1 MMPNALALVVL
12 LAAQES
18 GPDMRP
24 FMAEM
29 REMRRQIVLL
39 ETALRERATALDL
52 MAGQVR
58 AVQSDVADI
67 KARPVPP
74 SSPFM
79 GGPPASSD
87 TVGVAKTVVFA
98 PRLEADNT
106 RRRDLVKIR
115 VRRLEA
121 GGSRPVGGEVEL
133 GSDGFVDLPIDQNG
147 GLYVA
152 DWSTTDG
159 QTFTLT
165 LRDGAT
171 GQEAASAKVQTLQSQ
186 GHFLFVGYRLD

>member
-18 GPDMRP
+18 GPDLRP
-24 FMAEM
+24 FLVEM
-29 REMRRQIVLL
+29 REMRQQIALL
-39 ETALRERATALDL
+39 EVALRERAAALDA

-58 AVQSDVADI
+58 AVQADVADI
-67 KARPVPP
+67 KGRPVPP
-74 SSPFM
+74 ASPFM
-79 GGPPASSD
+79 GGPPPSSD

-98 PRLEADNT
+98 PRVEADNT

-121 GGSRPVGGEVEL
+121 GGSRAVGEVEL
-133 GSDGFVDLPIDQNG
+133 GSDGFVELPIDQNG

-186 GHFLFVGYRLD
+186 GHFLFVGYRLE

>member
-18 GPDMRP
+18 GPDLRP
-24 FMAEM
+24 FLAEM
-29 REMRRQIVLL
+29 REMRQQIALL
-39 ETALRERATALDL
+39 GIALRERDAALST

-58 AVQSDVADI
+58 AVQSDVADM
-67 KARPVPP
+67 KGRPVPP
-74 SSPFM
+74 ASPFM
-79 GGPPASSD
+79 GGPPPSSD

-98 PRLEADNT
+98 PRVEADNT

-121 GGSRPVGGEVEL
+121 GGSRPVGEVEL

-159 QTFTLT
+159 QTFTLV

>member
-1 MMPNALALVVL
+1 MNALALVVL

-18 GPDMRP
+18 GPDLRP
-24 FMAEM
+24 FLAEM
-29 REMRRQIVLL
+29 REMRQQIALL
-39 ETALRERATALDL
+39 GIALREREEALGA

-58 AVQSDVADI
+58 AVQADVADI
-67 KARPVPP
+67 KGRPVPP
-74 SSPFM
+74 ASPFM
-79 GGPPASSD
+79 GGPPPSSD

-98 PRLEADNT
+98 PRVEADNT

-121 GGSRPVGGEVEL
+121 GGSRPVGEVEL

-152 DWSTTDG
+152 DWATTDG

>member
-18 GPDMRP
+18 GPDLRP
-24 FMAEM
+24 FLVEM
-29 REMRRQIVLL
+29 REMRQQIALL
-39 ETALRERATALDL
+39 EIALRNRATALDA

-67 KARPVPP
+67 KGRPVPP
-74 SSPFM
+74 ASPFM
-79 GGPPASSD
+79 GGPPPSSD

-98 PRLEADNT
+98 PRVEADNT

-121 GGSRPVGGEVEL
+121 GGSRPVGEVEL

-159 QTFTLT
+159 QTFTLI

-186 GHFLFVGYRLD
+186 GHFLFVGYRLE

>member
-24 FMAEM
+24 FLVEM
-29 REMRRQIVLL
+29 REMRQQIALL
-39 ETALRERATALDL
+39 EIALRQRAQALDA
-52 MAGQVR
+52 MAEQVR
-58 AVQSDVADI
+58 AVQGDVADI

-74 SSPFM
+74 ASPFM
-79 GGPPASSD
+79 GGPPPSSD

-98 PRLEADNT
+98 PRVEADNT
-106 RRRDLVKIR
+106 RRRDLVKLR

-121 GGSRPVGGEVEL
+121 GGSRSVGEVEL
-133 GSDGFVDLPIDQNG
+133 GSEGFVDLPIDQNG
-147 GLYVA
+147 GLYAV

-186 GHFLFVGYRLD
+186 GHFLFVGYRLE

>member
-1 MMPNALALVVL
+1 MNALALVVL

-18 GPDMRP
+18 GPDLRP
-24 FMAEM
+24 FLVEM
-29 REMRRQIVLL
+29 REMRQQIALL
-39 ETALRERATALDL
+39 EVALRQRAQALDA

-67 KARPVPP
+67 KGRPVPP
-74 SSPFM
+74 ASPFM
-79 GGPPASSD
+79 GGPPPSSD

-98 PRLEADNT
+98 PRVEADNT

-121 GGSRPVGGEVEL
+121 GGSRAVGEVEL
-133 GSDGFVDLPIDQNG
+133 GSDGFVELPIDQNG

-186 GHFLFVGYRLD
+186 GHFLFVGYRLE

>member
-18 GPDMRP
+18 GPDLRP
-24 FMAEM
+24 FLAEM
-29 REMRRQIVLL
+29 REMRQQIALL
-39 ETALRERATALDL
+39 EIALRNRAQALDA

-67 KARPVPP
+67 KGRPVPP
-74 SSPFM
+74 ASPFM
-79 GGPPASSD
+79 GGPPPSSD

-98 PRLEADNT
+98 PRVEADNT

-115 VRRLEA
+115 VRRLES
-121 GGSRPVGGEVEL
+121 GGSRFVGEVEL

-147 GLYVA
+147 GLYAA

-159 QTFTLT
+159 QTFTLV

>member
-18 GPDMRP
+18 GPDLRP
-24 FMAEM
+24 FLVEM
-29 REMRRQIVLL
+29 REMRQQIALL
-39 ETALRERATALDL
+39 EIALRNRAQALDT
-52 MAGQVR
+52 MSGQLR

-67 KARPVPP
+67 KGRPVPP
-74 SSPFM
+74 ASPFM
-79 GGPPASSD
+79 GGPPPSSD

-98 PRLEADNT
+98 PRVEADNT

-121 GGSRPVGGEVEL
+121 SGSRPVGGEVEL
-133 GSDGFVDLPIDQNG
+133 GADGFVDLPIDQNG

-159 QTFTLT
+159 QTFTLI

-171 GQEAASAKVQTLQSQ
+171 GQEAASAKITTLQSQ
-186 GHFLFVGYRLD
+186 GSFLFVGYRLD

>member
-18 GPDMRP
+18 GPDLRP
-24 FMAEM
+24 FLVEM
-29 REMRRQIVLL
+29 REMRQQIALL
-39 ETALRERATALDL
+39 EIALRNRAQALDA
-52 MAGQVR
+52 MAEQVR
-58 AVQSDVADI
+58 AVQGDVADI
-67 KARPVPP
+67 KGRPVPP
-74 SSPFM
+74 ASPFM
-79 GGPPASSD
+79 GGPPPSSD

-98 PRLEADNT
+98 PRVEADNT
-106 RRRDLVKIR
+106 RRRDLVKLR

-121 GGSRPVGGEVEL
+121 GGSRPVGEVEL
-133 GSDGFVDLPIDQNG
+133 GSEGFVDLPIDQNG
-147 GLYVA
+147 GLYAV

-186 GHFLFVGYRLD
+186 GHFLFVGYRLE

>member
-1 MMPNALALVVL
+1 MNALALAVL

-24 FMAEM
+24 YVAEM
-29 REMRRQIVLL
+29 REMRRQIALL
-39 ETALRERATALDL
+39 EVALRERAAALDT

-58 AVQSDVADI
+58 AVQADVADI
-67 KARPVPP
+67 KGRPVPP
-74 SSPFM
+74 ASPFM
-79 GGPPASSD
+79 GGPPPSSD

-98 PRLEADNT
+98 PRVEADNT

-121 GGSRPVGGEVEL
+121 NGSRFVGEVEL
-133 GSDGFVDLPIDQNG
+133 GSDGFVDLPVDQNG
-147 GLYVA
+147 GLYAA

-159 QTFTLT
+159 QTFTLV

-186 GHFLFVGYRLD
+186 GHFLFVGYRLE

>member
-12 LAAQES
+12 LVAQES
-18 GPDMRP
+18 GPDLRP
-24 FMAEM
+24 FLVEM
-29 REMRRQIVLL
+29 REMRQQIALL
-39 ETALRERATALDL
+39 EIALRQRATALDA

-67 KARPVPP
+67 KGRPVPP
-74 SSPFM
+74 ASPFM
-79 GGPPASSD
+79 GGPPPSSD

-98 PRLEADNT
+98 PRVEADNT

-121 GGSRPVGGEVEL
+121 SGSRPVGEVEL

-159 QTFTLT
+159 QTFTLI

-186 GHFLFVGYRLD
+186 GHFLFVGYRLE

>member
-1 MMPNALALVVL
+1 MNALALVVL

-18 GPDMRP
+18 GPDLRP
-24 FMAEM
+24 FLLEM
-29 REMRRQIVLL
+29 REMRQQIALL
-39 ETALRERATALDL
+39 GTALRERDEALSA

-58 AVQSDVADI
+58 AVQSDVADL
-67 KARPVPP
+67 KGRPVAPA
-74 SSPFM
+74 SPFM
-79 GGPPASSD
+79 GGPPPSSD

-98 PRLEADNT
+98 PRVEADNT

-115 VRRLEA
+115 VRRLES
-121 GGSRPVGGEVEL
+121 GGSRPVGEVEL
-133 GSDGFVDLPIDQNG
+133 GADGFVELPIDQNG
-147 GLYVA
+147 GLYIA
-152 DWSTTDG
+152 DWTTTDG

-186 GHFLFVGYRLD
+186 GHFLFVGYRLE

>member
-1 MMPNALALVVL
+1 MNALALVVL

-24 FMAEM
+24 LVAEM
-29 REMRRQIVLL
+29 REMRQQIALL
-39 ETALRERATALDL
+39 GIALRERAEAFEA

-58 AVQSDVADI
+58 AVQADVADI
-67 KARPVPP
+67 KGRPVPP
-74 SSPFM
+74 ASPFM
-79 GGPPASSD
+79 GGPPPSSD
-87 TVGVAKTVVFA
+87 TVGVARTVVFS
-98 PRLEADNT
+98 PRVEADNT

-121 GGSRPVGGEVEL
+121 GGSRAIGEVEL
-133 GSDGFVDLPIDQNG
+133 GSEGFIDLPIDQNG

-186 GHFLFVGYRLD
+186 GHFLFVGYRLE

>member
-12 LAAQES
+12 LAAQDS

-24 FMAEM
+24 FLAEM
-29 REMRRQIVLL
+29 REMRQQIALL
-39 ETALRERATALDL
+39 EIALRQRAQALDA
-52 MAGQVR
+52 MAEQVR
-58 AVQSDVADI
+58 AVQGDVADI
-67 KARPVPP
+67 KGRPVPP
-74 SSPFM
+74 ASPFM
-79 GGPPASSD
+79 GGPPPSSD

-98 PRLEADNT
+98 PRVEADNT
-106 RRRDLVKIR
+106 RRRDLVKLR

-121 GGSRPVGGEVEL
+121 GGSRAVGEVEL
-133 GSDGFVDLPIDQNG
+133 GSEGFVDLPIDQNG
-147 GLYVA
+147 GLYAV

-186 GHFLFVGYRLD
+186 GHFLFVGYRLE